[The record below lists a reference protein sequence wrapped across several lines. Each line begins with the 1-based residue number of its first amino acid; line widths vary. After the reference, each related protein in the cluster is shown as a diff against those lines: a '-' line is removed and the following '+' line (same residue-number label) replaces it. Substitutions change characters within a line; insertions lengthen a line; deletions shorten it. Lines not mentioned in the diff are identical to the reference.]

1 MLQLEFIA
9 CETYACVEIHA
20 KMGSEEK
27 KINSN
32 ECKCDPLAWIK
43 NLFIRFLRDVHD
55 HISMLFQ

>member
-27 KINSN
+27 KNQF
-32 ECKCDPLAWIK
+32 K
-43 NLFIRFLRDVHD
+43 
-55 HISMLFQ
+55 